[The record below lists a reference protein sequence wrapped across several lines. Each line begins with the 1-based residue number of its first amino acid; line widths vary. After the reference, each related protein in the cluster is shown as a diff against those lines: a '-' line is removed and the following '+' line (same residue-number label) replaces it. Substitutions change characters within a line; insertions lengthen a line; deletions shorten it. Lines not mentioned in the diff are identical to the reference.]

1 MLIGSLFAGIGGLEL
16 GLERA
21 GLGFVAWQVELDP
34 WCREVLAKHW
44 PDAQRHE
51 DVRTVGAANLSPVD
65 VICGGFPCQDV
76 SAAGRGK
83 GLEGERSGL
92 WYEMLRIVRELG
104 PRVVIVENVSAL
116 QRRGL
121 DVVAQGL
128 QDAGYAVE
136 AARIRA
142 EDVGAPHRR
151 ERLFIV
157 AYTNSDPLRKRS
169 EWESKRLALG
179 VQAPE
184 ISEPGHAGQE
194 LACADSDGCEGI
206 TSARLH
212 AYGAWRHDA
221 FGRHGFPPWRGDAEA
236 WRTWTEHGGPQPGVR
251 RGADGVSGRLD
262 GFARRNRLKALG
274 NAVVPQVAEE
284 IGRMIL
290 EVSA

>member
-1 MLIGSLFAGIGGLEL
+1 MSIGSLFAGIGGLEL

-21 GLGFVAWQVELDP
+21 GLGAVSWQVELDA

-51 DVRTVGAANLSPVD
+51 DVRTVGATNLSPVD

-121 DVVAQGL
+121 DVVARGL

-136 AARIRA
+136 ATRIRA

-157 AYTNSDPLRKRS
+157 AYAER
-169 EWESKRLALG
+169 
-179 VQAPE
+179 
-184 ISEPGHAGQE
+184 
-194 LACADSDGCEGI
+194 DGREGI
-206 TSARLH
+206 TSARIYDH
-212 AYGAWRHDA
+212 GQPGHDA
-221 FGRHGFPPWRGDAEA
+221 FGRHGFPPRRGDSEA

-251 RGADGVSGRLD
+251 RVADGLPSRLD
-262 GFARRNRLKALG
+262 GFARRSRLKALG
-274 NAVVPQVAEE
+274 NAVVPQVAEA
-284 IGRMIL
+284 IGRRIRERL
-290 EVSA
+290 GC

>member
-21 GLGFVAWQVELDP
+21 GLGSVAWQVELDP

-76 SAAGRGK
+76 SVAGRGK

-121 DVVAQGL
+121 DVVARGL
-128 QDAGYAVE
+128 RDAGYAVE
-136 AARIRA
+136 ATRIRA

-151 ERLFIV
+151 ERLFVV
-157 AYTNSDPLRKRS
+157 AYADCHALRKRS
-169 EWESKRLALG
+169 EWKSRRLARA

-194 LACADSDGCEGI
+194 LAYADGD
-206 TSARLH
+206 
-212 AYGAWRHDA
+212 
-221 FGRHGFPPWRGDAEA
+221 GRHRFPPRRGDSEA

-251 RGADGVSGRLD
+251 RVVDGLSSRLD

-274 NAVVPQVAEE
+274 NAVVPQVAEA
-284 IGRMIL
+284 IGRQVRERL
-290 EVSA
+290 GW

>member
-121 DVVAQGL
+121 DVVARGL
-128 QDAGYAVE
+128 RDAGYAVE
-136 AARIRA
+136 ATRIRA

-157 AYTNSDPLRKRS
+157 AYAG
-169 EWESKRLALG
+169 SKRLQGLIKGGTAARSTQRG
-179 VQAPE
+179 DFAVAY
-184 ISEPGHAGQE
+184 
-194 LACADSDGCEGI
+194 ADSDGCEGI
-206 TSARLH
+206 TSARIH
-212 AYGAWRHDA
+212 DHGQPRHDA
-221 FGRHGFPPWRGDAEA
+221 FGRHGFPPRRGDEEA

-251 RGADGVSGRLD
+251 RGADGVVSRLD

-274 NAVVPQVAEE
+274 NAVVPQVAEA
-284 IGRMIL
+284 IGRRVRERL
-290 EVSA
+290 GW